1 MQVKIRVL
9 VGKNLGREIEIDKAE
24 YVIGRGEGC
33 DLRPKTDTVSRQH
46 CALVIK
52 DGQVFARDLGSKNG
66 TTVNAQPLQGDRLL
80 EEGDIVKAG
89 KLEFAMVIERPESA
103 KSTVKV
109 AADSSTTTAA
119 PRPSAPRLAEVAG
132 ATAAA
137 TGAKSAPASGSGAR
151 PAMAGT
157 GRGVPANVK
166 DAAAR
171 NIGRR
176 VDGGQFE
183 DDDVGDWLDEADT
196 DERRRV
202 ADPETRQFRMDE
214 TDQITLS
221 KPPSSESVAKAD
233 ANAAAAAADNKEGDS
248 KIGKR
253 PGDSSADLTAEI
265 KKEKKEPGKLPK
277 INSNS
282 SKDSRAAAEQTLKKF
297 FNRR

>member
-46 CALVIK
+46 CALITK
-52 DGQVFARDLGSKNG
+52 DGKVYARDLGSKNG
-66 TTVNAQPLQGDRLL
+66 TTVNAKPIQGDCPL
-80 EEGDIVKAG
+80 EDGDIVKAG
-89 KLEFAMVIERPESA
+89 KLEFAMVFAGAAAAE
-103 KSTVKV
+103 TVSGQ
-109 AADSSTTTAA
+109 AAGTQTAVGDAAGGQTAA
-119 PRPSAPRLAEVAG
+119 RTVHTE
-132 ATAAA
+132 TAKPV
-137 TGAKSAPASGSGAR
+137 GAKQANPGSSR
-151 PAMAGT
+151 PAVTA

-171 NIGRR
+171 SIGRR
-176 VDGGQFE
+176 IDGGQFE
-183 DDDVGDWLDEADT
+183 DDDISDWLDEADT
-196 DERRRV
+196 DERKRV

-233 ANAAAAAADNKEGDS
+233 SRAEGADDQSGDS

-253 PGDSSADLTAEI
+253 QGDSSADLTAEI
-265 KKEKKEPGKLPK
+265 KKDKKEPGKLPK
-277 INSNS
+277 INANS